1 MIDRIVKL
9 IQSIEAKAD
18 QETIIV
24 FKGFRY
30 REISSLQNK
39 FFLDASRI
47 VDDNNIVEF
56 EKNMIYSL
64 SKNINEPN
72 KVFWMTYEEFIMAY
86 DVVQHNFKIKII
98 QNNLYNKRYPYDGTL
113 KDVEETYKKFF
124 YNVEDEICEYDQNEY
139 DGITK
144 FYGDIAYS
152 KNTGTY
158 YVTYN
163 SEIESKSSAE
173 ILNFYSSF
181 TKKIPQKNFEGNS
194 YTLELGDDEIPF
206 LDLIYYLHSDELLA
220 RHIQLVSMVNLE
232 DLPNMYLERINI
244 LQILFEGSK
253 EFSFTLKSIE
263 REAILN
269 EDRYIEILKRYW
281 GFDSF
286 RNLKMY
292 KDIRRAEK
300 DIIEISQAQIIDD
313 IVKQSSI
320 ALESGEANYRDIF
333 ITSATGSG
341 KSIMFQIPAI
351 YLSEKFEEQKPLTIV
366 VSPLI
371 ALMNDQVEAIRSKGG
386 DFAETINSNTLPY
399 ERDEILKKIENGKC
413 KILYL
418 SPETLLARSDVKTLI
433 SNRRLG
439 LLIVDEAHIVTTWGK
454 SFRADY
460 WYLGIFLQKLRKQ
473 YDFPIVT
480 FTATAIYG
488 GPEDM
493 YLDTRDSLNMINPI
507 SYFGNVRRED
517 IKLLI
522 SSPSSDEFKDCSS
535 HEYQMIK
542 SQLALRHLELA
553 DNYNQKSLVYF
564 PTVQNLNMFN
574 SFLKLNNSDIYNK
587 TACYHGKM
595 KKEDRDEV
603 LNSFRKG
610 DVQFVLATKAFGMGV
625 DIPDITNV
633 YHYAPSGSVT
643 DYIQEIGRVAR
654 DKSLVKNGFAWCDFL
669 PKDFNEIKKLY
680 GLSSIKKSQ
689 LIEVMKKIVNIY
701 EEKGNKRNLIL
712 SADDFKTIFMQDNND
727 TSDFDNKIKRALLL
741 IEKDF
746 SAPNKLGYPPFV
758 ARPRSLFGQEN
769 IFMNKDILN
778 CVENSDIKRFL
789 HKKYQIHGE
798 KYDAIYTLEL
808 SKLWE
813 KYYRDYSYPNFKRML
828 FTKEERKKLK
838 HSNIFEKFVYT
849 TGINVSISQGNIN
862 DVVRS
867 FNKYLE
873 VYSDFLASRKRSGK
887 YFNVREV
894 GDFLKSKISHLDSFK
909 SRAIGHALVNSCFEY
924 QSIINRNFISQI
936 LSANKDPSFK
946 ISGNYDSFITATK
959 NGFRKFLKDKNNYCS
974 NEDELIKFYYRNSS
988 SLKEDSFIIGL
999 AESMELLSFTIENG
1013 SSPEIYIRVNS
1024 IYPMIKAIK
1033 EGNYYKN
1040 QLLHEIYMKHI
1051 ISVEMLTYLF
1061 NKKFKGNSVT
1071 EQVKKYSEFFWDS
1084 IEDYFLGSLPSEV
1097 EDKIY
1102 KEKGYFYSKAWHY
1115 NL

>member
-1 MIDRIVKL
+1 M
-9 IQSIEAKAD
+9 
-18 QETIIV
+18 
-24 FKGFRY
+24 
-30 REISSLQNK
+30 
-39 FFLDASRI
+39 
-47 VDDNNIVEF
+47 
-56 EKNMIYSL
+56 
-64 SKNINEPN
+64 
-72 KVFWMTYEEFIMAY
+72 
-86 DVVQHNFKIKII
+86 
-98 QNNLYNKRYPYDGTL
+98 
-113 KDVEETYKKFF
+113 
-124 YNVEDEICEYDQNEY
+124 
-139 DGITK
+139 
-144 FYGDIAYS
+144 
-152 KNTGTY
+152 
-158 YVTYN
+158 
-163 SEIESKSSAE
+163 
-173 ILNFYSSF
+173 
-181 TKKIPQKNFEGNS
+181 
-194 YTLELGDDEIPF
+194 
-206 LDLIYYLHSDELLA
+206 A
-220 RHIQLVSMVNLE
+220 RHIQLVSMVGLE

-244 LQILFEGSK
+244 LQVLFAGSK
-253 EFSFTLKSIE
+253 EFSFILKSIE
-263 REAILN
+263 REEILN
-269 EDRYIEILKRYW
+269 EDRYIEILNRFW
-281 GFDSF
+281 GYDSF

-292 KDIRRAEK
+292 KDIRRSEK

-313 IVKQSSI
+313 IVRQSSI
-320 ALESGEANYRDIF
+320 ALETGESNYRDIF

-341 KSIMFQIPAI
+341 KSIMFQVPAI
-351 YLSEKFEEQKPLTIV
+351 FLSEKFEELNPLTIV

-371 ALMNDQVEAIRSKGG
+371 ALMNDQVDSIRSKGG

-399 ERDEILKKIENGKC
+399 ERDEILKKIANGTC

-418 SPETLLARSDVKTLI
+418 SPETLLARSDIKTLI
-433 SNRRLG
+433 SKRRLG

-522 SSPSSDEFKDCSS
+522 SSPSSDEFNDCSS

-553 DNYNQKSLVYF
+553 DKYNQKSLVYF

-574 SFLKLNNSDIYNK
+574 NFLKLNNDNIYKK
-587 TACYHGKM
+587 TAYYHGKM
-595 KKEDRDEV
+595 NKEDREEV
-603 LNSFRKG
+603 FRSFQKG
-610 DVQFVLATKAFGMGV
+610 KIQFVLATKAFGMGV

-654 DKSLVKNGFAWCDFL
+654 DKKLVKNGYAWCDFL

-689 LIEVMKKIVNIY
+689 LIEVMKKIVKIY

-727 TSDFDNKIKRALLL
+727 TSDLDNKIKRALLL

-758 ARPRSLFGQEN
+758 ARPRSLFGREN
-769 IFMNKDILN
+769 IFMNEDILN
-778 CVENSDIKRFL
+778 CVENSEIKKFV
-789 HKKYQIHGE
+789 HMKYKIQGG
-798 KYDAIYTLEL
+798 KYDAIYSLEL

-828 FTKEERKKLK
+828 FTQEERKKLK
-838 HSNIFEKFVYT
+838 HSYVFEKLVYT
-849 TGINVSISQGNIN
+849 TGINVSINQNN
-862 DVVRS
+862 VNNVVRS
-867 FNKYLE
+867 FNTYLD

-887 YFNVREV
+887 YFNIYEV
-894 GDFLKSKISHLDSFK
+894 GDYLKSKIDHLDAFK
-909 SRAIGHALVNSCFEY
+909 SRAIGQALVNSCFEY

-936 LSANKDPSFK
+936 LSANKDPSFR
-946 ISGNYDSFITATK
+946 INGNYDSFITASK
-959 NGFRKFLKDKNNYCS
+959 NGFKKFLKDKNNIYS
-974 NEDELIKFYYRNSS
+974 NGNEVIKFYYRNSNK
-988 SLKEDSFIIGL
+988 LKEDSFIIGL

-1033 EGNYYKN
+1033 EGQYYKN
-1040 QLLHEIYMKHI
+1040 QLLHDIYLKHI

-1061 NKKFKGNSVT
+1061 NKKIVGDST
-1071 EQVKKYSEFFWDS
+1071 IDQVNKYSEFFWDS
-1084 IEDYFLGSLPSEV
+1084 IEDYFLGSLPSEI

-1102 KEKGYFYSKAWHY
+1102 KEK
-1115 NL
+1115 